1 MSIHSFV
8 ICVKMSRLKLEQ
20 LLFNSGFASDN
31 VQLKGKN
38 KLLEGQEVCL
48 NSRKLDKVWRLLY

>member
-1 MSIHSFV
+1 MCEV
-8 ICVKMSRLKLEQ
+8 CQNVPVKLEQ
-20 LLFNSGFASDN
+20 LLFNSGIASDN

-48 NSRKLDKVWRLLY
+48 NSIKLDKASR

>member
-1 MSIHSFV
+1 
-8 ICVKMSRLKLEQ
+8 MSRLKLEQ
-20 LLFNSGFASDN
+20 LLFNSGYASDN

-48 NSRKLDKVWRLLY
+48 NSKKLDKVWRLLY